1 MISAQDKQVDAS
13 LTALKNEAD
22 KIQHNT
28 AVAND
33 FAEWLSITPPTQ
45 MLTFLLSTQVE
56 PNISLTRLSV
66 EMAQG
71 SPNFKVTV
79 QMATKDQGA
88 AGRQVLRTTKL
99 LEDAGFQAVNTD
111 TDSPTPEGWIFAA
124 TYASPAHGNFSKLTE
139 LAATKH

>member
-1 MISAQDKQVDAS
+1 MGFRWVIEGIRSAIPGS
-13 LTALKNEAD
+13 
-22 KIQHNT
+22 
-28 AVAND
+28 
-33 FAEWLSITPPTQ
+33 PP
-45 MLTFLLSTQVE
+45 S
-56 PNISLTRLSV
+56 RY
-66 EMAQG
+66 
-71 SPNFKVTV
+71 PNFKVTV